1 MTNLNHRNNHFNL
14 EIRITSLTSLHRL
27 TDILRERHGHSNDAF
42 GFIKDRLTI
51 VIESSFKQDNLSSE
65 FSLKELKELQN
76 SSSRLE
82 INFEI

>member
-14 EIRITSLTSLHRL
+14 DIRITSLTSLHRL

-51 VIESSFKQDNLSSE
+51 VIGPSFKQDNFSSGI
-65 FSLKELKELQN
+65 SLKELKELQN